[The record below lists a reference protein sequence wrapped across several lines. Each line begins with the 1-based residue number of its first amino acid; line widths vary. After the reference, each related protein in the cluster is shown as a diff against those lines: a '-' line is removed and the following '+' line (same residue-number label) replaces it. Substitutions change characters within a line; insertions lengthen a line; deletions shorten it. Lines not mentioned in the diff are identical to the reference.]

1 MENLISLVKNLQR
14 ACTALADHGEEST
27 LPTDW
32 DVLPSVAVV
41 GSQSS
46 GKSSVLESLVGK
58 DFLPKGPG
66 IVTRRPL
73 VLQLHR
79 IDDTEEYT
87 VFLHQP
93 AKRYTNFSEVRKK
106 IADETDRITGRSKG
120 ISSVPIHLS
129 IFSPNVMNLTLID
142 LPGLTKIAVDGQSD
156 NIVQEIENMVR
167 AFIEKPDCIILAVSP
182 ANQDLATSD
191 AIKISREVDP
201 KGERTFGV
209 LTKIYLMDKGTNAV
223 DILEGRSYRLQF
235 PWIGVVNRSQ
245 QDINNSVDMTA
256 ARRRE
261 CDYFANTPEYK
272 HLAHRMGSEHLVRS
286 LLKYLESFIRSK
298 IPYSY
303 LCNDSL
309 LKSPVTKKNRL
320 QGYTLRAYGTFP
332 AYMLCTQ
339 GEQHNMTFECT
350 VQVMGKK
357 FVSAKRHVH
366 RKDAEEDAATVAY
379 KALVG
384 DETPLIL

>member
-1 MENLISLVKNLQR
+1 MENLISLVKNL
-14 ACTALADHGEEST
+14 LGEEST

-209 LTKIYLMDKGTNAV
+209 LTKIDLMDKGTNAV

-261 CDYFANTPEYK
+261 SDYFANTPEYK

-298 IPYSY
+298 IPAICAMIVSS
-303 LCNDSL
+303 N
-309 LKSPVTKKNRL
+309 L
-320 QGYTLRAYGTFP
+320 QLQRKTGCKGIRFGHMGLFP
-332 AYMLCTQ
+332 HTC
-339 GEQHNMTFECT
+339 
-350 VQVMGKK
+350 
-357 FVSAKRHVH
+357 SAPKGNN
-366 RKDAEEDAATVAY
+366 T
-379 KALVG
+379 
-384 DETPLIL
+384 I